1 MLSGGNVND
10 CTRFAHVM
18 AAIRVGRPGPGRPR
32 VRPDHVIADSR
43 YIEDEYPTTPTPRI
57 EAYVRT
63 LLERWPDLTGD
74 DDGRSPWSTGGL
86 IDSASGPF
94 VYFPMVYSRAREVS
108 AGAARIAAEHG
119 LVCFDPQQ
127 GRLRPASG
135 PL

>member
-1 MLSGGNVND
+1 MSYDLAVWEGD
-10 CTRFAHVM
+10 Q
-18 AAIRVGRPGPGRPR
+18 P
-32 VRPDHVIADSR
+32 ADDAQAETLFEQMYSR
-43 YIEDEYPTTPTPRI
+43 YIEDEYPTPPTPRI
-57 EAYVRT
+57 EDYVRT
-63 LLERWPDLTGD
+63 LLERWPDLTED

-127 GRLRPASG
+127 GRLRHASG
-135 PL
+135 GL